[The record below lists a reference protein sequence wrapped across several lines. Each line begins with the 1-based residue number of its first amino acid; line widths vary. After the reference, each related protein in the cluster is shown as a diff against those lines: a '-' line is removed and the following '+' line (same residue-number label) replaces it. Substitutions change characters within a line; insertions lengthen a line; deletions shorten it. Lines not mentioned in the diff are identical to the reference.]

1 VIDRDDISDLHS
13 AAVAV
18 QEALGLLVER
28 LEVLLPEPEPV
39 PDAERLMAE
48 APDTEPPEPKLQP
61 LALALP
67 PELLRTIDRF
77 AAQERRSRANM
88 IEIILDDYA
97 QARLAKEAA

>member
-1 VIDRDDISDLHS
+1 MAITKLKSGS
-13 AAVAV
+13 VAE
-18 QEALGLLVER
+18 QFT
-28 LEVLLPEPEPV
+28 
-39 PDAERLMAE
+39 AE
-48 APDTEPPEPKLQP
+48 APDAKPAPKLRGKRQP